1 MAIIALPKAGTADDP
16 AGFYGAKLATARF
29 FFERMLPESGARLSA
44 ILAGGGAMLDFD
56 DALF

>member
-1 MAIIALPKAGTADDP
+1 
-16 AGFYGAKLATARF
+16 
-29 FFERMLPESGARLSA
+29 MLPESGARLSA